1 MPDNIQWDNI
11 DQDIMITR
19 AINYEKAY
27 VIYKVKVTNNLKV
40 PIAKIL
46 VKPFISSDLF
56 ILDKTSDKI
65 DLLKSGNSRT
75 VTFKLRPQGE
85 CGNVEI
91 QGNVSYYDMS
101 EDKEESIS
109 IKSIETAVICPMMK
123 RVEIDQSEWDSIV
136 STLASVQERTKDV
149 PVGKD
154 ELFDIVSDILK
165 DLGMYPV
172 VTKSTER
179 RNVGQ
184 FYCEGVKGLRYAVK
198 LEAIGGEHKSKLI
211 LRTYAESQESLIG
224 CYYKVLDEIET
235 RTDIKRYIDEPM
247 IVQHFQGDYI
257 SGGKTEIKDA
267 IVQRSQIGVGS
278 IKEEEEKRVASN
290 LCPECGN
297 VIALEN
303 KSLRCK
309 DCKKSFCQTCESWIE
324 KRLEYEGQRI
334 EIRYPLCEDC
344 YEKSYHKQVELIN
357 QKITKRKKE
366 ERLRTEEERII
377 RQKEEQERIRLEKDK
392 KKITKRNMI
401 ENSIGMILK
410 LIPAGKFLMGSKEE
424 SKTQPVHEVKISK
437 PFYIGIYPVTQ
448 REWHSVM
455 DSNPSNFNGDTLP
468 VEKVSWIDCQE
479 FIKKLNAKEETS
491 KYRLPTEAEW
501 EYACRAGSTT
511 EYYFGNDEKLLTD
524 YAWFKENSYE
534 STHQVG
540 LKKPNKWGLFDMYG
554 NVFEWCQDNW
564 HDSYEGAP
572 VDGKAWEPGS
582 GKYGPFRVYRGGGWD
597 FAAEWCSSAA
607 RCRIIHDYRVA
618 YLGVRLARS
627 L

>member
-1 MPDNIQWDNI
+1 MPDNNQWDNI
-11 DQDIMITR
+11 DQEIMITR

-65 DLLKSGNSRT
+65 DLLKPGNSRT

-91 QGNVSYYDMS
+91 QGDISYYDMS
-101 EDKEESIS
+101 TDKEESIS

-123 RVEIDQSEWDSIV
+123 RVEVDLSEWDSIV

-165 DLGMYPV
+165 DIGMYPV
-172 VTKSTER
+172 TTKTTER

-184 FYCEGVKGLRYAVK
+184 FYCEGVKGLKYAVK

-267 IVQRSQIGVGS
+267 IIQRSQIGVRS
-278 IKEEEEKRVASN
+278 VKEEEEKRGAAN

-309 DCKKSFCQTCESWIE
+309 DCKKKFCETCEGWIE

-334 EIRYPLCEDC
+334 EVRFPLCEDC
-344 YEKSYHKQVELIN
+344 YEKLYHEQVELFK
-357 QKITKRKKE
+357 QKITKQKKE
-366 ERLRTEEERII
+366 ERFRTKEERII
-377 RQKEEQERIRLEKDK
+377 RQKEEHGRIRLKKDK
-392 KKITKRNMI
+392 NKAMKRNMI
-401 ENSIGMILK
+401 ENSIGMK
-410 LIPAGKFLMGSKEE
+410 LMFIPAGEFLMGSNVSEF
-424 SKTQPVHEVKISK
+424 SQPIHRVKISK
-437 PFYIGIYPVTQ
+437 PFYIGIYPITQ
-448 REWHSVM
+448 REWSFVM
-455 DSNPSNFNGDTLP
+455 GSNPSGFKGDTLP
-468 VEKVSWIDCQE
+468 VENVSWDDCQE
-479 FIKKLNAKEETS
+479 FIKKLNAREGTS

-511 EYYFGNDEKLLTD
+511 KYCYGDDNGRLSD
-524 YAWFKENSYE
+524 YAWYKANSNRK
-534 STHQVG
+534 THQVG
-540 LKKPNKWGLFDMYG
+540 EKMSNKWGLHDMHG
-554 NVFEWCQDNW
+554 NVWEGCQDNW
-564 HDSYEGAP
+564 HDNYNGAP
-572 VDGKAWEPGS
+572 TDDRAWEPGS
-582 GKYGPFRVYRGGGWD
+582 GKFVSMRVIRGGCFYD
-597 FAAEWCSSAA
+597 IFECCISA
-607 RCRIIHDYRVA
+607 RRSRDYQNTRHKA
-618 YLGVRLARS
+618 LGFRLVKS
-627 L
+627 I